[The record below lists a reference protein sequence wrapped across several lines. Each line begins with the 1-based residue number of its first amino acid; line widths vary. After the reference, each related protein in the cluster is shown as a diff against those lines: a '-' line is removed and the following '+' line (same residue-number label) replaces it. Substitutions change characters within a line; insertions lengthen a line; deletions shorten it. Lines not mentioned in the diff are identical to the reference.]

1 MNAQP
6 NIPPNGAVLDQGS
19 WLERFIFS
27 NRLLI
32 LLFCLALTVFLA
44 AQLPGLQF
52 NANFQ
57 RMIPAGHPYIENYIK
72 HRSDVAGQSN
82 LVAVVV
88 TSKQGNILND
98 KYLQVLKKIND
109 EVYLLDGVDRPWM
122 MSLWTPTMRW
132 LGITESGIDGGP
144 VIDAGYDGSPR
155 AMQDLRL
162 NIERSG
168 EVGRIVAPDF
178 QSSLLLVPLMDT
190 DNETGQPLDYG
201 KFSSQL
207 EQIRAQYQGEVV
219 DIHIVGFAMIV
230 GALIDGVVKVLGF
243 FLISIAIVTALVY
256 WYSRCVISTVN
267 VLVCSLV
274 AVLWLMGMLP
284 LLGLELDPYTV
295 LVPFL
300 VFAIGVSHG
309 AQKMNGILQDIGRG
323 CAPLAAARQT
333 FRRLFLAG
341 FVALLADA
349 VGFAVLLIIDI
360 GVIQQLALIASLGVA
375 FLILTNLVLLP
386 IVLSY
391 VGVGRKAAERAL
403 RIEDQDFHSERPHP
417 LWRFLDRFTQRSWAA
432 MVLIICSGLGVVG
445 LVGSHYLPVGDLDP
459 GAPELR
465 KDSRYNQ
472 DNAYINA
479 HYSNSSDLF
488 MVMVESP
495 AGHCMDYRL
504 LEKIGILEWQL
515 RQLPEVVATSSFASL
530 MAHVTSQFTEGNPRW
545 VALVPNQSLLNSQV
559 KYAPRSLV
567 NQPCNL
573 SLLKVY
579 LTDHKAQTLRN
590 VSQVVEAFAT
600 QHNSDTGSF
609 TLAAGNAGIEAATNQ
624 VVQSARLSMLLL
636 VYGAVVV
643 ICLIAFRS
651 WRAVICAVVPLMLTS
666 LLAEALMTVLG
677 IGFKVATLP
686 VIALGVGIGVDYAL
700 YLLSV
705 MLTAMRQGQS
715 LAQAYYLSLLS
726 VGRVVLLSGLTL
738 SVGVAT
744 WSFSPI
750 KFQADMGIL
759 LSFMFV
765 WNMLGALILLPALA
779 CFLFGREGAK
789 YPPTKTTLQ
798 QGTSKKAVVQ

>member
-1 MNAQP
+1 MTSYRNL
-6 NIPPNGAVLDQGS
+6 PPSDGVAGRSS
-19 WLERFIFS
+19 WLEHLIFN
-27 NRLLI
+27 NRRLI
-32 LLFCLALTVFLA
+32 LLICLALTVGTA
-44 AQLPGLQF
+44 MQLPNLRF

-57 RMIPAGHPYIENYIK
+57 RMIPAAHPYIENYLK
-72 HRSDVAGQSN
+72 HRADVAGQSN
-82 LVAVVV
+82 LVAIAV
-88 TSKQGNILND
+88 TSKRGNIID
-98 KYLQVLKKIND
+98 DQYLQTLKQISD
-109 EVYLLDGVDRPWM
+109 EVYLINGVDRPWM
-122 MSLWTPTMRW
+122 VSLWTPTMRW
-132 LGITESGIDGGP
+132 LGITEAGIDGGP
-144 VIDAGYDGSPR
+144 VIDATYDGSPQ
-155 AMQDLRL
+155 ALNQLRL

-168 EVGRIVAPDF
+168 EVGRIVAPDY
-178 QSSLLLVPLMDT
+178 QSSILLVPLMDV
-190 DNETGQPLDYG
+190 DNETGEPLDYG
-201 KFSSQL
+201 RFSEQL
-207 EQIRAQYQGEVV
+207 EQVRAKYQGDLV
-219 DIHIVGFAMIV
+219 DIHIVGFAKVV
-230 GALIDGVVKVLGF
+230 GDLIDGVAKVLSF
-243 FLISIAIVTALVY
+243 FLISIGIVAALVY
-256 WYSRCVISTVN
+256 WYSRCLISTLN
-267 VLVCSLV
+267 VLLCSLV
-274 AVLWLMGMLP
+274 GVLWLMGCLP

-323 CAPLAAARQT
+323 CAPLLAARQT

-341 FVALLADA
+341 FVALVADA

-386 IVLSY
+386 ILLSY

-403 RIEDQDFHSERPHP
+403 QIEEQDLRSEHPHP
-417 LWRFLDRFTQRSWAA
+417 LWSFFDLFTQRRWASVA
-432 MVLIICSGLGVVG
+432 LLVGLGLGVVG
-445 LVGSHYLPVGDLDP
+445 LLGSHHLQVGDLDP

-465 KDSRYNQ
+465 KDSLYNQ
-472 DNAYINA
+472 DNAYITS

-495 AGHCMDYRL
+495 VGQCMNYQL
-504 LEKIGILEWQL
+504 LEKVGMLEWQL
-515 RQLPEVVATSSFASL
+515 RQLPTVVATSSFASMTSL
-530 MAHVTSQFTEGNPRW
+530 VTSQFTEGNPRW
-545 VALVPNQSLLNSQV
+545 IALVPNQALLNSQV

-567 NQPCNL
+567 NQPCSL
-573 SLLKVY
+573 SLVKVY
-579 LTDHKAQTLRN
+579 LTDHKAATLRH
-590 VSQVVEAFAT
+590 VSELVEQFAL
-600 QHNSDTGSF
+600 HNDSELGTF
-609 TLAAGNAGIEAATNQ
+609 KLAAGNAGIETATNQ
-624 VVQSARLSMLLL
+624 VVQSARVFMLLL

-666 LLAEALMTVLG
+666 LLAEALMTALG

-705 MLTAMRQGQS
+705 LLAELRKGAS
-715 LAQAYYLSLLS
+715 LSRAYYLSLLS
-726 VGRVVLLSGLTL
+726 VGRVVLLSGMTL

-759 LSFMFV
+759 LSFMFL

-779 CFLFGREGAK
+779 CFLFGNK
-789 YPPTKTTLQ
+789 PPRGTQAVTTHEQEADTLS
-798 QGTSKKAVVQ
+798 TTT